1 MNQPRH
7 VVSAELMRLN
17 TAIAITAAGAQ
28 NPLGVA
34 AGDNAG
40 YPNGRRPVD
49 DVVDLSLRV
58 SMGALCV
65 LTGATDTLKVGCKPT
80 DAPAGGLALTDGVRK
95 TPANFGVTFPYLTTP
110 LPGSFNPV
118 APAGTVFP

>member
-1 MNQPRH
+1 VP
-7 VVSAELMRLN
+7 AEMLRLN
-17 TAIAITAAGAQ
+17 TSIAAKAAGAQ

-34 AGDNAG
+34 GGDNAG
-40 YPNGRRPVD
+40 FPNGRRPAD

-65 LTGATDTLKVGCKPT
+65 LTGATDALQVGCKPA

-95 TPANFGVTFPYLTTP
+95 TAANYGTTFPYLTTP
-110 LPGSFNPV
+110 LTGNSNPV
-118 APAGTVFP
+118 AAAGTTYP